1 MKFDANIFSDLYKEA
16 HGIRPH
22 GFNPANYTED
32 ELDQIWSDTIA
43 AAEASAEAQRLL
55 HIKAKA
61 DFEKAIAKTIV
72 IGAGDRQTAINW
84 LWEAFDESKED
95 FDYFAYSMGLSVADS
110 NRYESEV
117 KGNQNG

>member
-22 GFNPANYTED
+22 GFNPADYSAD

-55 HIKAKA
+55 QEQAKA
-61 DFEKAIAKTIV
+61 DFEKAIERTIV
-72 IGAGDRQTAINW
+72 IGAKDRQTAINW
-84 LWEAFDESKED
+84 LWEAVDPEKED
-95 FDYFAYSMGLSVADS
+95 FDYFAYQNGLSVSDS
-110 NRYESEV
+110 FVYEKIA
-117 KGNQNG
+117 KGQE